1 MDKKAAEKAFSQ
13 FINDNA
19 LNDKQIAFIRNV
31 INYISVDGYMDSPM
45 TIFNAP
51 FDKPYDA
58 TSIFSMEDMRDL
70 IHIINTIRDNA
81 VRYE

>member
-1 MDKKAAEKAFSQ
+1 MAIWTA
-13 FINDNA
+13 
-19 LNDKQIAFIRNV
+19 
-31 INYISVDGYMDSPM
+31 PM